1 MLALISLGMLKGS
14 RDAAS
19 AGAVPGRS
27 CWASGLD
34 ILDSWGRTA
43 TRSVGLLTQPAG
55 RRWIPPQNRLEE
67 CFFYY
72 RVRYLSSNWRARTT
86 AFAAACA
93 TDRCVGATLMRWGLT
108 GVLKRHLLEAP
119 DSRPLPTALQ
129 VPERGGGSEQQLDGI
144 HGGFRK
150 IRDRAVP
157 GLDPHGPLAAAH
169 RDAGGLDRLAEP
181 VDQTQGAFGPGGG
194 GDDGEL
200 GGPQPADGVGSA

>member
-93 TDRCVGATLMRWGLT
+93 TDRCVGATLMGWGPNW
-108 GVLKRHLLEAP
+108 GIEAAP
-119 DSRPLPTALQ
+119 ARS
-129 VPERGGGSEQQLDGI
+129 
-144 HGGFRK
+144 
-150 IRDRAVP
+150 P
-157 GLDPHGPLAAAH
+157 GLSPPPHRASGPGARWWLGAAARWH
-169 RDAGGLDRLAEP
+169 PRWI
-181 VDQTQGAFGPGGG
+181 
-194 GDDGEL
+194 
-200 GGPQPADGVGSA
+200 PQNP